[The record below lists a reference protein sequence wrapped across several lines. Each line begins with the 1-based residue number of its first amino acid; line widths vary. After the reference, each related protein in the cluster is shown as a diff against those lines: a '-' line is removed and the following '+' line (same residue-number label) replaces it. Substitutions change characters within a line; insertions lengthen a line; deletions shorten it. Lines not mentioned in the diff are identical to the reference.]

1 MATDKQIAANQ
12 ENAKK
17 STGPSTPEALAA
29 IALNN
34 FRHGLATK
42 DHESFGFLANEDP
55 KRFEDL
61 VNLLSHEHKP
71 ESETEFILIRHM
83 AEAEWLRARA
93 QRFQTDCLRNGP
105 HSKEADKL
113 PLYIRYATT
122 HERAFYKALKELQS
136 LRQQKVNTQIGIE
149 SQQLKTAAAERSSEV
164 VNIKKEAQILKR
176 EEFVFKKEVFAARQK
191 PQTEPKTTPAEA
203 NSAEGVLKMAA

>member
-93 QRFQTDCLRNGP
+93 QRFQTDCLRQGP
-105 HSKEADKL
+105 FSKEADKL

-149 SQQLKTAAAERSSEV
+149 SQQLKTAAAGRASEL
-164 VNIKKEAQILKR
+164 VNLKKEAQILKR
-176 EEFVFKKEVFAARQK
+176 EEFIFKKEVFAARQK
-191 PQTEPKTTPAEA
+191 PEIYSEKPPMAANQPA
-203 NSAEGVLKMAA
+203 GVLKMAA